1 MKLVS
6 LIQENR
12 VLVKGRAATYAEAKE
27 RILGLLADDTGIDTP
42 PLLQALAEREALGT
56 TIIAPGIGVPHARTP
71 LVSDF
76 HLLIGCFPEGVNVPG
91 QPDPVR
97 LIILFLMPECKS
109 NLYLRALSA
118 FVRIL
123 SNPAQLDALV
133 QAEDPDA
140 LIEIISAGGVL
151 VKDVVTAS
159 DIMSKE
165 PPHLI
170 LTDTLR
176 DAADMMIKHRRPLL
190 PVVDDAGVYVG
201 AVRADTLLKVGLPDY
216 LLQMDSVGFLTSFEP
231 FQDLLKSE
239 QKMTVRE
246 IMSADIP
253 VFQEH
258 TPMIIVA
265 GTLVRNAVHEGVVLR
280 EKKLVGLISTLD
292 FVHKV
297 VRV

>member
-6 LIQENR
+6 LIQPNR
-12 VLVKGRAATYAEAKE
+12 VLVNARAATYAEAKVT
-27 RILGLLADDTGIDTP
+27 LLARLAEDIGLDTR
-42 PLLQALAEREALGT
+42 PLLDALAERETLGT
-56 TIIAPGIGVPHARTP
+56 TVIAPGIGVPHARTP
-71 LVSDF
+71 LVNDF
-76 HLLIGCFPEGVNVPG
+76 HLLIGCFPGGVEAPG
-91 QPDPVR
+91 QEEPVR
-97 LIILFLMPECKS
+97 LILLFLMPECKS

-123 SNPAQLDALV
+123 STPAQLDALV
-133 QAEDPDA
+133 QAPDPDA
-140 LIEIISAGGVL
+140 FLGIVSASGVL

-159 DIMSKE
+159 DIMSRE
-165 PPHLI
+165 PPR
-170 LTDTLR
+170 LTPSDTLR

-190 PVVDDAGVYVG
+190 PVVDDAGTYLG
-201 AVRADTLLKVGLPDY
+201 AVRADALLKVGLPDY

-231 FQDLLKSE
+231 FQDLLKTE
-239 QKMTVRE
+239 QQMTVRQ
-246 IMSADIP
+246 IMRDDVP

-265 GTLVRNAVHEGVVLR
+265 GTLVRKEVPDGIVVR
-280 EKKLVGLISTLD
+280 ERTLVGLISTLD

>member
-6 LIQENR
+6 LIPENR
-12 VLVKGRAATYAEAKE
+12 ILVKGHAATYAQAKE
-27 RILGLLADDTGIDTP
+27 RLLQGLAGDTGIDP
-42 PLLQALAEREALGT
+42 SPLLAALAERETLGT
-56 TIIAPGIGVPHARTP
+56 TVIAPGIGVPHARTS
-71 LVSDF
+71 LVNDF
-76 HLLIGCFPEGVNVPG
+76 HLLIGCFPGGIEVSG
-91 QPDPVR
+91 QPEPVR
-97 LIILFLMPECKS
+97 LVLLFLMPECKS

-118 FVRIL
+118 FVRVL
-123 SNPAQLDALV
+123 SAPGQLDALV
-133 QAEDPDA
+133 QAPDA
-140 LIEIISAGGVL
+140 GSFLRIVAESGVL

-165 PPHLI
+165 PPS
-170 LTDTLR
+170 LTLSGTLR
-176 DAADMMIKHRRPLL
+176 DAADMMIKYRRPLL
-190 PVVDDAGVYVG
+190 PVVDEAGMYVG

-231 FQDLLKSE
+231 FQDLLKAE

-246 IMSADIP
+246 IMQTDVP
-253 VFQEH
+253 VFQDH

-265 GTLVRNAVHEGVVLR
+265 GTLVRQQVHEGVVLR
-280 EKKLVGLISTLD
+280 EKRLVGLISTLD